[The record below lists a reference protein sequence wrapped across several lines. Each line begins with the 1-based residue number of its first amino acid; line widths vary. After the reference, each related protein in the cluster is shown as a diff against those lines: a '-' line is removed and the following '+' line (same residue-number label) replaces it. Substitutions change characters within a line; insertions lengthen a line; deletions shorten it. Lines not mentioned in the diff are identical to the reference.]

1 MNNEDE
7 GMIGK
12 ILHAAR
18 INHQE
23 ISNRFDQIKT
33 RSDENQIEI
42 TDTRSN
48 IEEIQAKEKELAT
61 QEESKD
67 DTFSNKTLMSRE
79 TDFCVAYYQEEYKD
93 LREKIIKQVFKDM
106 S

>member
-1 MNNEDE
+1 M
-7 GMIGK
+7 
-12 ILHAAR
+12 
-18 INHQE
+18 
-23 ISNRFDQIKT
+23 
-33 RSDENQIEI
+33 
-42 TDTRSN
+42 
-48 IEEIQAKEKELAT
+48 QAKEKELAT

>member
-48 IEEIQAKEKELAT
+48 IEEIQAKVDA
-61 QEESKD
+61 
-67 DTFSNKTLMSRE
+67 
-79 TDFCVAYYQEEYKD
+79 
-93 LREKIIKQVFKDM
+93 I
-106 S
+106 